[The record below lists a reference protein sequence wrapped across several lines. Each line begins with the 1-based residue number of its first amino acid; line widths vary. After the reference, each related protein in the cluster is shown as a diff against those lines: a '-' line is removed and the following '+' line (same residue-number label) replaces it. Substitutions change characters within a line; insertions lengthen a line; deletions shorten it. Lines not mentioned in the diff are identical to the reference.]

1 MSIPCI
7 YISKNIHTWYIQV
20 QTCIYDCFTK
30 SKKCIMSGI
39 EPMTS
44 CILASCL
51 NSCAT
56 RVDDM
61 IRRNVVLVNCLP
73 GGWCRTSGAG
83 PAAPPSPAM
92 TSPDRASTRISLKPR
107 SAAKQ
112 ALAALMWRRTA
123 ARLRNSPRLESLPV
137 FVQLTQT
144 KRVTPHWI
152 GGPASGPPVYKRSH
166 NCTYAARAMT
176 GRVKQQAKQVKGGAM
191 GSAAK
196 LAAQRQAAALNKSN
210 P

>member
-20 QTCIYDCFTK
+20 QTCIYYCFTK
-30 SKKCIMSGI
+30 SKKCIMSEI

-51 NSCAT
+51 NRCAT
-56 RVDDM
+56 RVDSTYG
-61 IRRNVVLVNCLP
+61 RNVVLVHCLR
-73 GGWCRTSGAG
+73 GGWCSTSGAG
-83 PAAPPSPAM
+83 SAAPPSPAM

-137 FVQLTQT
+137 VVQLTQT

-152 GGPASGPPVYKRSH
+152 GLNWTLFIKVIDGSSR
-166 NCTYAARAMT
+166 CTNDHIIVRT
-176 GRVKQQAKQVKGGAM
+176 RLVQ
-191 GSAAK
+191 
-196 LAAQRQAAALNKSN
+196 
-210 P
+210 

>member
-1 MSIPCI
+1 
-7 YISKNIHTWYIQV
+7 
-20 QTCIYDCFTK
+20 
-30 SKKCIMSGI
+30 
-39 EPMTS
+39 
-44 CILASCL
+44 
-51 NSCAT
+51 
-56 RVDDM
+56 
-61 IRRNVVLVNCLP
+61 
-73 GGWCRTSGAG
+73 
-83 PAAPPSPAM
+83 M

-152 GGPASGPPVYKRSH
+152 GGPASGPAP
-166 NCTYAARAMT
+166 AARAMS
-176 GRVKQQAKQVKGGAM
+176 GRVKQQVKQVKGGVM

-196 LAAQRQAAALNKSN
+196 LAAQRQAAALNKSKRAKKN
-210 P
+210 AKVISSEEDELDKGSASGSLASRLRSRHCF

>member
-7 YISKNIHTWYIQV
+7 YISKDIHTWYIQV
-20 QTCIYDCFTK
+20 QTCIYGFFTK
-30 SKKCIMSGI
+30 SKKCIMPGI

-44 CILASCL
+44 CIPTGCL
-51 NSCAT
+51 NRYAT
-56 RVDDM
+56 RVDNM
-61 IRRNVVLVNCLP
+61 VRRNVVLVNCLP

-83 PAAPPSPAM
+83 LAAPPSPAM

-137 FVQLTQT
+137 CEQLTQT

-152 GGPASGPPVYKRSH
+152 GGPAAGPALDAITATRKRVRMMQLI
-166 NCTYAARAMT
+166 ALRARWLT
-176 GRVKQQAKQVKGGAM
+176 NR
-191 GSAAK
+191 
-196 LAAQRQAAALNKSN
+196 LARELDTLY
-210 P
+210 